1 MIKETQM
8 SNTIKKIFLLPL
20 SLVSAITL
28 ATVPFAQTASAQ
40 QRTAV
45 ADGRMSEYQPASAP
59 VLRRGSRS
67 QAVKDV
73 QLLLNQQ
80 KFYYGKMDGIY
91 GPRMYSSIVSFQRSR
106 NLPATGVINSK
117 TWEALI
123 DLDKRNSRARF
134 AYMGKYSPATAPVL
148 KVGSR
153 GQAVRDVQTFLKQQG
168 FYVGQVDGIYGRA
181 TASAVKSFQ
190 QNRAK
195 LRADGIVG
203 STTWQA
209 MINDKKGPFAIR

>member
-1 MIKETQM
+1 M
-8 SNTIKKIFLLPL
+8 SNQFAKIFLFPL
-20 SLVSAITL
+20 SIVSAIAV
-28 ATVPFAQTASAQ
+28 ATVPFTESATAQRRIGAI
-40 QRTAV
+40 
-45 ADGRMSEYQPASAP
+45 ADGNMTEYSPSSAP
-59 VLRRGSRS
+59 LLRRGSRS

-73 QLLLNQQ
+73 QLLLNQN
-80 KFYYGKMDGIY
+80 KFYYGRMDGIY
-91 GPRMYSSIVSFQRSR
+91 GPRMYSSVVSFQRSR

-123 DLDKRNSRARF
+123 DLDKRNSPTRF
-134 AYMGKYSPATAPVL
+134 AYLGKYSPSTAPML
-148 KVGSR
+148 RLGSR
-153 GQAVRDVQTFLKQQG
+153 GRAVRDVQTFLKQQG

>member
-1 MIKETQM
+1 M
-8 SNTIKKIFLLPL
+8 SNTITKIVLLPL
-20 SLVSAITL
+20 SLVSAIAVATL
-28 ATVPFAQTASAQ
+28 PFAETATAQ
-40 QRTAV
+40 RRMVAV
-45 ADGRMSEYQPASAP
+45 ADGNMTEYRPASAP
-59 VLRRGSRS
+59 TLKRGSRS

-73 QLLLNQQ
+73 QLLLKQN
-80 KFYYGKMDGIY
+80 KFYYGKIDGVY
-91 GPRMYSSIVSFQRSR
+91 GSRMYSSIVSFQRSR
-106 NLPATGVINSK
+106 NLPGNGIINNK

-123 DLDKRNSRARF
+123 DLDKRTSPTRF
-134 AYMGKYSPATAPVL
+134 VYLAKYSPATAPML
-148 KVGSR
+148 RVGSR

-195 LRADGIVG
+195 LTADGIVG

-209 MINDKKGPFAIR
+209 MINDKEGPFAIR

>member
-1 MIKETQM
+1 M
-8 SNTIKKIFLLPL
+8 SNTITKIFLLPL
-20 SLVSAITL
+20 SIVSAITL
-28 ATVPFAQTASAQ
+28 ATVPFNQTATA
-40 QRTAV
+40 QRTAAV
-45 ADGRMSEYQPASAP
+45 ADGRMTEYQTTSAP
-59 VLRRGSRS
+59 TLRRGSRS

-73 QLLLNQQ
+73 QLLLNRQ
-80 KFYYGKMDGIY
+80 KFYYGEMDGIY
-91 GPRMYSSIVSFQRSR
+91 GPRMYSSVVSFQRSR
-106 NLPATGVINSK
+106 NLPATGVINSQ

-123 DLDKRNSRARF
+123 DLDKRNSPARF
-134 AYMGKYSPATAPVL
+134 AYMGKYSPSSAPVL
-148 KVGSR
+148 KLGSR

-195 LRADGIVG
+195 LRADGVVG

>member
-1 MIKETQM
+1 T
-8 SNTIKKIFLLPL
+8 KIILLPL
-20 SLVSAITL
+20 GILSAIAL
-28 ATVPFAQTASAQ
+28 SAVPFTESVTAQ
-40 QRTAV
+40 RRITAV
-45 ADGRMSEYQPASAP
+45 ADGNMTEYQPASAP
-59 VLRRGSRS
+59 TLRRGSRG
-67 QAVKDV
+67 QAVRDV
-73 QLLLNQQ
+73 QMLLNQN

-91 GPRMYSSIVSFQRSR
+91 GPRMYSSVVSFQRSR
-106 NLPATGVINSK
+106 NLPATGVINAK

-123 DLDKRNSRARF
+123 DLDKRTLPTRF
-134 AYMGKYSPATAPVL
+134 AYLGKYSPASAPML
-148 KVGSR
+148 KIGSR
-153 GQAVRDVQTFLKQQG
+153 GQAVRDVQTYLKQQG

-209 MINDKKGPFAIR
+209 MINNKKGPFAIN

>member
-1 MIKETQM
+1 MNNKIA
-8 SNTIKKIFLLPL
+8 KIFLLPL
-20 SLVSAITL
+20 GIASAIAIT
-28 ATVPFAQTASAQ
+28 AVPFSKPVMAQRVTAF
-40 QRTAV
+40 
-45 ADGRMSEYQPASAP
+45 ADGNMTEYSPTSAP
-59 VLRRGSRS
+59 VLRPGSRS

-73 QLLLNQQ
+73 QLLLNQN
-80 KFYYGKMDGIY
+80 KFYYGAMDGIY
-91 GPRMYSSIVSFQRSR
+91 GPRMRSSIISFQRSR
-106 NLPATGVINSK
+106 NLPADGVVNAK

-123 DLDKRNSRARF
+123 DLDKRTSPTRF
-134 AYMGKYSPATAPVL
+134 AYLGKYSPSTAPML
-148 KVGSR
+148 KVGSK
-153 GQAVRDVQTFLKQQG
+153 GQAVRDVQTYLKQQG

-203 STTWQA
+203 SSTWQA

>member
-1 MIKETQM
+1 M
-8 SNTIKKIFLLPL
+8 SNKIAKIVLLPL
-20 SLVSAITL
+20 SIVSAIAIT
-28 ATVPFAQTASAQ
+28 AVPFGKTATAQLSIAL
-40 QRTAV
+40 
-45 ADGRMSEYQPASAP
+45 ADGNMTEYSPTSAP

-73 QLLLNQQ
+73 QLLLNQN
-80 KFYYGKMDGIY
+80 KFYYGAMDGIY

-123 DLDKRNSRARF
+123 DLDKRTSPTRF
-134 AYMGKYSPATAPVL
+134 AYLGKYSPSNAPML

-153 GQAVRDVQTFLKQQG
+153 GQAVRDVQTYLKQQG
-168 FYVGQVDGIYGRA
+168 FYVGQVDGIYGRS
-181 TASAVKSFQ
+181 TAAAVKSFQ

-195 LRADGIVG
+195 LTADGIVG
-203 STTWQA
+203 SSTWQA
-209 MINDKKGPFAIR
+209 MINDKQGPFAIN

>member
-1 MIKETQM
+1 M
-8 SNTIKKIFLLPL
+8 NNKITKLIVLPL
-20 SLVSAITL
+20 SIVSAITV
-28 ATVPFAQTASAQ
+28 ATIPIGKPAIAQPKVA
-40 QRTAV
+40 AV
-45 ADGRMSEYQPASAP
+45 ADGNMTEYQPASAP
-59 VLRRGSRS
+59 TLRRGSRS

-73 QLLLNQQ
+73 QLLLNQN

-91 GPRMYSSIVSFQRSR
+91 GPRMYSSVVSFQRSR
-106 NLPATGVINSK
+106 NLAATGIINSK

-123 DLDKRNSRARF
+123 DLDKRKSPTRF
-134 AYMGKYSPATAPVL
+134 AYLGKYSPSTAPML
-148 KVGSR
+148 KVGSK
-153 GQAVRDVQTFLKQQG
+153 GQAVRDVQTYLKQQG

-209 MINDKKGPFAIR
+209 MINDKEGPFTIN

>member
-1 MIKETQM
+1 M
-8 SNTIKKIFLLPL
+8 SNQLSKIVLLPL
-20 SLVSAITL
+20 SIISAIALTTIPFTES
-28 ATVPFAQTASAQ
+28 ATAQ
-40 QRTAV
+40 RKIVAV
-45 ADGRMSEYQPASAP
+45 ADGDMTEYQPNSAP

-73 QLLLNQQ
+73 QLLLNQN
-80 KFYYGKMDGIY
+80 KFYYGTMDGIY

-123 DLDKRNSRARF
+123 DLDKRTSPTRF
-134 AYMGKYSPATAPVL
+134 AYLGKYSPSNAPML
-148 KVGSR
+148 RIGSR
-153 GQAVRDVQTFLKQQG
+153 GQAVRDVQTYLKQQA
-168 FYVGQVDGIYGRA
+168 FYVGQIDGVYGRA

-203 STTWQA
+203 STTWKA
-209 MINDKKGPFAIR
+209 MIDDKKGSFCD

>member
-1 MIKETQM
+1 M
-8 SNTIKKIFLLPL
+8 SNKIAKIVLLPL
-20 SLVSAITL
+20 SIVSAI
-28 ATVPFAQTASAQ
+28 AIAAVPFGKTATAQ
-40 QRTAV
+40 QLWAL
-45 ADGRMSEYQPASAP
+45 ADGNMTEYSPTSAP
-59 VLRRGSRS
+59 VLKRGTRS

-80 KFYYGKMDGIY
+80 KFYYGAMDGIY

-123 DLDKRNSRARF
+123 DLDKRTSPTRF
-134 AYMGKYSPATAPVL
+134 AYLGKYSPSRAPML

-153 GQAVRDVQTFLKQQG
+153 GKAVRDVQTFLKQQG
-168 FYVGQVDGIYGRA
+168 FYVGQVDGIYGRS
-181 TASAVKSFQ
+181 TAAAVKSFQ

-203 STTWQA
+203 SSTWQA
-209 MINDKKGPFAIR
+209 MINDKKGPFAIN

>member
-1 MIKETQM
+1 M
-8 SNTIKKIFLLPL
+8 SNQLKKIILLPL
-20 SLVSAITL
+20 GIVSAISL
-28 ATVPFAQTASAQ
+28 ATIPFSESAIAQ
-40 QRTAV
+40 RRITAV
-45 ADGRMSEYQPASAP
+45 ADGNMTEYQPASAP
-59 VLRRGSRS
+59 ALRRGSRG

-73 QLLLNQQ
+73 QLLLNQN

-91 GPRMYSSIVSFQRSR
+91 GPRMYSSVVSFQRSR

-123 DLDKRNSRARF
+123 DLDKRVSPTRF
-134 AYMGKYSPATAPVL
+134 AYLGKYSPSTAPML
-148 KVGSR
+148 KIGSR
-153 GQAVRDVQTFLKQQG
+153 GQAVRDVQTYLKQQG

-203 STTWQA
+203 STTWRA
-209 MINDKKGPFAIR
+209 MINDKLGPFAIN

>member
-1 MIKETQM
+1 M
-8 SNTIKKIFLLPL
+8 SNQFAKIVLLPL
-20 SLVSAITL
+20 TIVSAL
-28 ATVPFAQTASAQ
+28 AVATVPFSEHVAAQRRVAAI
-40 QRTAV
+40 
-45 ADGRMSEYQPASAP
+45 ADGNMTEYSPSSAP
-59 VLRRGSRS
+59 LLKRGSRS
-67 QAVKDV
+67 QAVRDV
-73 QLLLNQQ
+73 QLLLNQN
-80 KFYYGKMDGIY
+80 KFYYGRIDGIY
-91 GPRMYSSIVSFQRSR
+91 GPRMRSSVISFQRSR

-123 DLDKRNSRARF
+123 DLDKRNSPTRF
-134 AYMGKYSPATAPVL
+134 AYLGKYSPSTAPML
-148 KVGSR
+148 RLGSR
-153 GQAVRDVQTFLKQQG
+153 GRAVRDVQTYLKQQG

-203 STTWQA
+203 STTWRA

>member
-1 MIKETQM
+1 MNNQFT
-8 SNTIKKIFLLPL
+8 KIVLLPL
-20 SLVSAITL
+20 RIVSAIVLT
-28 ATVPFAQTASAQ
+28 TVPFAGTATAQ
-40 QRTAV
+40 QRIVAV
-45 ADGRMSEYQPASAP
+45 ADGNMTEYQPASAP

-73 QLLLNQQ
+73 QLLLNQN

-106 NLPATGVINSK
+106 NLPATGIINSK

-123 DLDKRNSRARF
+123 DLDKRASPSRF
-134 AYMGKYSPATAPVL
+134 AYLGKYSPSTAPML
-148 KVGSR
+148 RVGSK
-153 GQAVRDVQTFLKQQG
+153 GQAVRDVQTYLKQQG

-181 TASAVKSFQ
+181 TGAAVKSFQ

-195 LRADGIVG
+195 LTADGIVG

-209 MINDKKGPFAIR
+209 MINDKKGPFAIN

>member
-1 MIKETQM
+1 M
-8 SNTIKKIFLLPL
+8 SNQFAKIVLLPL
-20 SLVSAITL
+20 GIVSAIALT
-28 ATVPFAQTASAQ
+28 AVPFAGTATAQ
-40 QRTAV
+40 RRIVAV
-45 ADGRMSEYQPASAP
+45 ADGNMTEYQPNSAP

-73 QLLLNQQ
+73 QLLLRQNN
-80 KFYYGKMDGIY
+80 FYYGRLDGIY

-106 NLPATGVINSK
+106 NLSGTGIINSK

-123 DLDKRNSRARF
+123 DLDKRNSPTRF
-134 AYMGKYSPATAPVL
+134 AYLGKYSPSNAPML
-148 KVGSR
+148 RVGSK
-153 GQAVRDVQTFLKQQG
+153 GQAVRDVQTYLKQQG

-181 TASAVKSFQ
+181 TSAAVKSFQ

-209 MINDKKGPFAIR
+209 MINDKKGAFAIH